1 MSRVIYRT
9 RPFIPYAKYSK
20 YWNEY
25 IQEGDEI
32 IKYVYNKVKLPD
44 RELSN
49 EVYSHEK
56 QRWTIGDVNL
66 PDWLYRYVVDDD
78 LSDNGKKIVKQWRLD
93 KYISDLNNYK
103 EKGYFIDE
111 EKKIVITDREI
122 LMFREDSEVPYWAK
136 ITSLVKNAYNRIRIT
151 PKFMG
156 LVKDDFENHKV
167 DYEKLLDM
175 AEKNREKEEERK
187 KEILIKQQEQQ
198 ELKEAKKKE
207 LNREQES
214 ETDERLF
221 LRLQKNLVDIKTQL
235 SEEGRKEVDALLNL
249 IDDSEICRAR
259 YDILHQAGVEIIL
272 KEKRKRG

>member
-44 RELSN
+44 RELRN
-49 EVYSHEK
+49 EIYSHEK

-78 LSDNGKKIVKQWRLD
+78 LSDNGKKIVKQWRLE
-93 KYISDLNNYK
+93 KYSSELNNYK

-122 LMFREDSEVPYWAK
+122 LMFREDSEVPSWDK

-167 DYEKLLDM
+167 DYEKLLGM

-187 KEILIKQQEQQ
+187 KRNFNQ
-198 ELKEAKKKE
+198 A
-207 LNREQES
+207 
-214 ETDERLF
+214 
-221 LRLQKNLVDIKTQL
+221 
-235 SEEGRKEVDALLNL
+235 
-249 IDDSEICRAR
+249 AR
-259 YDILHQAGVEIIL
+259 ITR
-272 KEKRKRG
+272 EKRLRSSYSIVFKTTKKFS